1 MAKAPWIVT
10 SVALCVSVTGGCN
23 NNPVQNKS
31 VAKVEQAAQVP
42 AAPTG
47 AGVRFDFSEA
57 GSQIAWVGAKVTG
70 KHDGAFGK
78 FSGQILLV
86 AGDATKS
93 SVKAEIATASI
104 TTDQVKLVGHLK
116 SPDFFDVARFPTAS
130 FQSTQ
135 IENGGER
142 GATHTVTGNLELH
155 GVTKSIRFPANI
167 SIAPDSVTVKSEF
180 GINRKDFGIVY
191 PGKPD
196 DLIKDDVLIR
206 FNLVAKKS

>member
-1 MAKAPWIVT
+1 MTKARWVVT
-10 SVALCVSVTGGCN
+10 SFALCVGVAGGCN
-23 NNPVQNKS
+23 NNPVENKS
-31 VAKVEQAAQVP
+31 VAKVEQASHVP
-42 AAPTG
+42 AAPTE

-57 GSQIAWVGAKVTG
+57 GSQIGWVGAKVTG
-70 KHDGAFGK
+70 KHEGAFGK
-78 FSGQILLV
+78 FSGQVLLV
-86 AGDATKS
+86 GGDATKS
-93 SVKAEIATASI
+93 SVKAEIMTASI
-104 TTDQVKLVGHLK
+104 STDQEKLVGHLK
-116 SPDFFDVARFPTAS
+116 SPDFFNVERFPTAR
-130 FQSTQ
+130 FQSTR

-167 SIAPDSVTVKSEF
+167 SWAADSVTVKSEF

-206 FNLVAKKS
+206 LNLVAKKS